1 MKIFKSEQVREADA
15 FTIKK
20 EPISSIN
27 LMERAAKKA
36 STWIKQNF
44 SKNTKVAILVGP
56 GNNGGDGL
64 VVARHLLESGFHV
77 QVFDLE
83 ISNNY
88 SSDFLINKT
97 RLQKFNNGIFIP
109 WTKNINLSQFDLII
123 DAILGSGLTRPI
135 TGNLAQII
143 QTLNQSSIKTIA
155 IDIPSGLFGE
165 DNSKNNHQ
173 NIVKANYTLTFQF
186 PKLAFLLPENTQ
198 FVGKMEVFDIGVH
211 PQYIENTATN
221 FYLTQKENI
230 STHFL
235 HRELF
240 SHKGSFGHAL
250 LVSGSKGKMGAAI
263 LAAKACLRSGVGLLS
278 TFVPKEE
285 NIILQIAVPEVMTI
299 SNLDEID
306 IQNFISLGIG
316 PGLGQSEASLELLID
331 ILKIVKTPL
340 VVDADALNLLAAH
353 PQYLDLIPKGSIFTP
368 HPKELER
375 LIGKTSNHYLRLFKT
390 LELAQK
396 YQIYILIKG
405 AYSVIVSPD
414 GNFHFNST
422 GNPGMAT
429 AGSGDVLTGIITA
442 LLAQGLSSF
451 EALQTAVFIHGLS
464 GDLAKK
470 DKGEIALI
478 ASDIIDNIGESF
490 KQFGI

>member
-44 SKNTKVAILVGP
+44 PKNTKVAILVGP